1 MLAAIAGF
9 EALKHPTSQDMRQ
22 FSNLFSGLFELTRDD
37 TRRTAAASLS
47 RLKHLPQ
54 DIVLMIADQPI
65 HISAPFLALSPC
77 LGDQV
82 LLQTIA
88 RHGDDHARAIA
99 RREKLSPAV
108 HDALAELDNETV
120 AQALRQRAANDTPNG
135 IARLEETEAKKCHN
149 EEQLRTRLKDMALR
163 RGATKQEPCPARH
176 EVGRAD
182 NARLVEAAEAGR
194 PLQFNRLLARC
205 LSADVSLAE
214 RIMLDVSGRQLTMAL
229 YAVHMQEAEIVRTLI
244 GLFPLLQRTSGG
256 VQHAELLLASVNREE
271 SDERVRAWARAND
284 VSSGSGFGYQPQTEA
299 STRRPRETERLH
311 RSGRADAGTRILKQA

>member
-47 RLKHLPQ
+47 RLKQLPQ
-54 DIVLMIADQPI
+54 DVILTVADQPI
-65 HISAPFLALSPC
+65 HICAPFLALSPC
-77 LGDQV
+77 LTAQV
-82 LLQTIA
+82 LLQTIT
-88 RHGDDHARAIA
+88 RHGQDHARAIA
-99 RREKLSPAV
+99 RRETLSPTV
-108 HDALAELDNETV
+108 VEALNALDNETV
-120 AQALRQRAANDTPNG
+120 AEALRLRDESERGSGVAL
-135 IARLEETEAKKCHN
+135 LEADEAKKHDN
-149 EEQLRTRLKDMALR
+149 EEQLRTRIKDMALR
-163 RGATKQEPCPARH
+163 RGAARQEPRPVQQ
-176 EVGRAD
+176 EIGRPD

-194 PLQFNRLLARC
+194 PLLFNKLLARS
-205 LSADVSLAE
+205 LSSDVSLAE

-229 YAVHMQEAEIVRTLI
+229 YAVGMNEAEIVRTLI

-256 VQHAELLLASVNREE
+256 VQYAELLLHSVDRDD

-299 STRRPRETERLH
+299 STRRPRDNERVH
-311 RSGRADAGTRILKQA
+311 RTNRPDHGSKTLKQA